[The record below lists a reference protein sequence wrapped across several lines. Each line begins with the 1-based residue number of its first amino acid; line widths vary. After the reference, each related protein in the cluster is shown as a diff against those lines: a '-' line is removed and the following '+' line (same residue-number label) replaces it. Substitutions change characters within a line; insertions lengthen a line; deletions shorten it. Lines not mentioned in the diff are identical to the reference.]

1 MRRHVGLLVVH
12 VMEGRD
18 LKKMDAFGKADPFL
32 ELYTQ
37 PTCVEKTVKASLD
50 SLTHYLVERICLVAW
65 LAMRLIR
72 LPIDVRSQYG
82 VFMTL
87 GVSCGSI
94 INLLSAPDQ
103 ACLLVSTSSQG
114 GQTS

>member
-37 PTCVEKTVKASLD
+37 PTCVEKTVKDSLD
-50 SLTHYLVERICLVAW
+50 PSFGYLFKRSCLLAW
-65 LAMRLIR
+65 LAMSRNQVAHQRERPVWDMCDIGCQLWEHHR
-72 LPIDVRSQYG
+72 FAQY
-82 VFMTL
+82 
-87 GVSCGSI
+87 SWAS
-94 INLLSAPDQ
+94 
-103 ACLLVSTSSQG
+103 
-114 GQTS
+114 